1 MNSLSCHRLQITLSS
16 ILSCRVLLRLRDYGE
31 STAFGDIGLSANTSV
46 VAAVDI
52 QPVQFGN
59 DRSDIEYSAAISTG

>member
-31 STAFGDIGLSANTSV
+31 NTASGDIGLSANTSV
-46 VAAVDI
+46 MLVDI
-52 QPVQFGN
+52 QPLQFGN
-59 DRSDIEYSAAISTG
+59 GGSDIEYSAATNTG